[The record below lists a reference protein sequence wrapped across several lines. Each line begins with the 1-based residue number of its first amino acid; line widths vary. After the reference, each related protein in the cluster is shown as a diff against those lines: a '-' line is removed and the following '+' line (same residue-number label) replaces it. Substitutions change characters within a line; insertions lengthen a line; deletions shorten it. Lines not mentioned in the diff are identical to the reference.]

1 MISSLLSGTTSIHDL
16 FYPKL
21 EPFSLF
27 SSDSTTDASGNPVDA
42 SGNPTSSGGMFG
54 MGSMFSSSSSSI
66 DASGNPVDASGNPVD
81 ASGNP
86 TSSGGMFGMGSMF
99 SSSSSSTDA
108 SGNPVDASGNPT
120 SSGGMFGMDNMF
132 SSSSTDASGNTV
144 DASGNPVNTTNPS
157 IAPYLDFFK
166 SLFFLFVQI
175 CIIGYLGSSF
185 LTLVR
190 MSGSKPF
197 LDKFM
202 PSDINAYPYCTPSD
216 PKLSGEGAQHVEI
229 DDDSLYSFG
238 FPYNLYCDP
247 GDEDGNTCSKTCGV
261 IKRELKDQNAFF
273 KYTSYDFWIAMSS
286 KHTYATLRAFIKMV
300 VTSLNS
306 IVKQDRSD
314 AYGIVENIVMVIG
327 LIFMY
332 IVGLSGGF
340 VGFFLTYA
348 FQMYNSGFV
357 FFGLAWTFG
366 LFLLSWIPPLLNF
379 FGFIF
384 QFILL
389 FIWIPFTQIN
399 EATQSK
405 MVFEI
410 FHKKKTLLMLLFCL
424 GMIMNA
430 FNYLKENEPYYVVV
444 AVVLFLFNMYSSKL
458 A

>member
-1 MISSLLSGTTSIHDL
+1 MISSLLGGTTSIQEL
-16 FYPKL
+16 FYPTFN

-27 SSDSTTDASGNPVDA
+27 SSDPSGNSTDP
-42 SGNPTSSGGMFG
+42 SGNPTDPSGNSGMFG
-54 MGSMFSSSSSSI
+54 NTFSFSS
-66 DASGNPVDASGNPVD
+66 DPSGNSTDPSGNSTDP
-81 ASGNP
+81 SGN
-86 TSSGGMFGMGSMF
+86 SGMFGNTF
-99 SSSSSSTDA
+99 SL
-108 SGNPVDASGNPT
+108 
-120 SSGGMFGMDNMF
+120 F

-144 DASGNPVNTTNPS
+144 DASGNTVDASGNPVTDDSSGMNPS

-175 CIIGYLGSSF
+175 CIIGYMGSSF

-190 MSGSKPF
+190 MSNSKKF
-197 LDKFM
+197 LDSFL

-216 PKLSGEGAQHVEI
+216 PSLSGEGAQHVEI

-247 GDEDGNTCSKTCGV
+247 GDDDKNTCSKTCNV
-261 IKRELKDQNAFF
+261 IKRELKDDNAFF

-286 KHTYATLRAFIKMV
+286 KNTYATFRALIKMV
-300 VTSLNS
+300 FTSLNS

-314 AYGIVENIVMVIG
+314 AYGIVENIVMAIG

-348 FQMYNSGFV
+348 FQIYNSGFV
-357 FFGLAWTFG
+357 FFGLAWTFV

-384 QFILL
+384 QIILL
-389 FIWIPFTQIN
+389 FIWIPFIQIN

-424 GMIMNA
+424 GMVMNA

-458 A
+458 T